1 MLKYSKLI
9 LILGGYYMS
18 KIITIGREFGSGGR
32 ELGKRLAQELNI
44 AYYDWEIVS
53 EIAKRTE
60 LSEEYVQSVIEKHP
74 MVAYPIH
81 TGISFSPLYYNVHIG
96 NNSAIYQEQKKLLI
110 ELAEKGDCVIVGRCA
125 DYILRDYNPFR
136 IFVYADINS
145 KVERC
150 RKKGNEHEHL
160 TDKQLI
166 KHIKKVDKQRARY
179 YSFYTGTVW
188 GDKLNY
194 DLMLNTTGVD
204 IKEVVPHIAKML

>member
-1 MLKYSKLI
+1 VLKYSKLI

-18 KIITIGREFGSGGR
+18 KIITIGREFGSCGR
-32 ELGKRLAQELNI
+32 ELGKRLAKELNI

-125 DYILRDYNPFR
+125 DYILRDYKPFR
-136 IFVYADINS
+136 IFVYADMKS

-150 RKKGNEHEHL
+150 RKNEDEHEHL
-160 TDKQLI
+160 TDKKLI
-166 KHIKKVDKQRARY
+166 KHIKNVDKQRARY
-179 YSFYTGTVW
+179 YSFYTGNVW

-194 DLMLNTTGVD
+194 DLMLNTTGVNIED
-204 IKEVVPHIAKML
+204 VAPHIAKML